1 VLPALTTQQ
10 VTWYLTR
17 STGAVCLL
25 LLTGAVV
32 LGIVEV
38 LRVSSPVWPRFAI
51 DLLHRDVSL
60 LAFAFLLVHIVT
72 TLLNTFTSIGPLEA
86 IVPFISAYRPLW
98 LGLGAIA
105 FDLLI
110 AVMLTSLLR
119 RRIPYDTF
127 KVVHWLVY
135 LSWPVAVLHGMGA
148 GSDTAGV
155 WMLII
160 DVLCVLAVFAAFAWR
175 VHGSL
180 RTDPIT
186 ARLTV
191 AASVVLLGALAVWL
205 ARGPLG
211 SEWARRSGT
220 PRQLLGKAE
229 RARTGA
235 D

>member
-1 VLPALTTQQ
+1 VLPALTAQQ
-10 VTWYLTR
+10 ATWYLTR

-25 LLTGAVV
+25 LLTAAVV

-38 LRVSSPVWPRFAI
+38 LRVSSPAWPRFAI

-60 LAFAFLLVHIVT
+60 LAFAFLVVHVLT

-86 IVPFISAYRPLW
+86 IVPFVSGYRSLW

-119 RRIPYDTF
+119 KRISYPTF

-135 LSWPVAVLHGMGA
+135 ASWPVAVLHGMGT
-148 GSDTAGV
+148 GSDTNGA
-155 WMLII
+155 WMLIVDAI
-160 DVLCVLAVFAAFAWR
+160 CVLAVFAACAWR

-180 RTDPIT
+180 RADPAT
-186 ARLTV
+186 NRLAIV
-191 AASVVLLGALAVWL
+191 AGVVLLGALGLWL
-205 ARGPLG
+205 ARGPLA

-220 PRQLLGKAE
+220 PRVLLGKAE
-229 RARTGA
+229 REVTDR
-235 D
+235 